1 MSHDQPTHDPMHGNQ
16 PLPAEADTARSAAS
30 APGPQFEGDE
40 INAGLLTV
48 IGAFLAV
55 TVFLIVVLLQAWF
68 YNWKTDATT
77 AGTVSASDPQ
87 TLFGRTVL
95 EQQEQLNS
103 YHWIRREANLRAIP
117 IERAMQL
124 VTAEMAAQQ
133 ERPKQGDKP

>member
-1 MSHDQPTHDPMHGNQ
+1 METP
-16 PLPAEADTARSAAS
+16 PAPRPDAS
-30 APGPQFEGDE
+30 GQFEGDE

-68 YNWKTDATT
+68 YNWKADATA
-77 AGTVSASDPQ
+77 AGTIPASDPQ
-87 TLFGRTVL
+87 SLLGRAVL

-103 YHWIRREANLRAIP
+103 YHWVQREANVRAIP

-124 VTAEMAAQQ
+124 VAAEMAAGQNAA
-133 ERPKQGDKP
+133 RKPAGKEGGKP